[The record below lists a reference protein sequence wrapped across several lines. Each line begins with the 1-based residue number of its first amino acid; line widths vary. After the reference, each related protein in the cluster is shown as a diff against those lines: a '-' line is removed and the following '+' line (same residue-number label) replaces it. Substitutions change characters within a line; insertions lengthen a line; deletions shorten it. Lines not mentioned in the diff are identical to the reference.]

1 MMGEGQTKEGVKQFA
16 EVFTPAQCVFFMLMQ
31 PDFINE
37 GKPLRDLDQTIF
49 DPCCGQGQFG
59 CSEVVLKMFYNCLE
73 LPLKERKKAV
83 LRILNSIYGMDI
95 QAKSVDKARRHLL
108 DTVCDA
114 YGFFFGE
121 QYDEFMAAAW
131 IIQGRTIVGNSIE
144 FMLEQVPPEECDK
157 EWRNNIKDYA
167 KKGHIS
173 KECADRLLNSQISL
187 FEK

>member
-1 MMGEGQTKEGVKQFA
+1 MMGEGQTKDGVKNFA
-16 EVFTPAQCVFFMLMQ
+16 EVFTPANVVFFMLLQ
-31 PDFINE
+31 PHFINE
-37 GKPLRDLDQTIF
+37 GEPLRDLDKTIF

-59 CSEVVLKMFYNCLE
+59 CAEVVLKMFYNCLE
-73 LPLKERKKAV
+73 LPQNERQKAV

-114 YGFFFGE
+114 YEFFFGE

-144 FMLEQVPPEECDK
+144 YMLEQVPPENRDK
-157 EWRNNIKDYA
+157 DYYKNIKDYA
-167 KKGHIS
+167 KKGRIG
-173 KECADRLLNSQISL
+173 KECADKLLNSQISL
-187 FEK
+187 F